1 MNAQTSYVVD
11 DKEKGIFLL
20 DRAVHVDDRILRDEM
35 QKIFAKCWIY
45 VGHASEVKKPGDFV
59 SRKVAGRPI
68 IMTRDAKGE
77 IRCLF
82 NTCRHRGAVVCLER
96 AGNARRFM
104 CVYHGWIYN
113 NDGTLARVPS
123 DDAYTPAFDQSK
135 LGMKSPAKF
144 EAYKDFWFM
153 NLDPNAVEIGRAHV

>member
-68 IMTRDAKGE
+68 WRRSVRRASASGPMCIKR
-77 IRCLF
+77 RC
-82 NTCRHRGAVVCLER
+82 
-96 AGNARRFM
+96 
-104 CVYHGWIYN
+104 
-113 NDGTLARVPS
+113 
-123 DDAYTPAFDQSK
+123 
-135 LGMKSPAKF
+135 
-144 EAYKDFWFM
+144 
-153 NLDPNAVEIGRAHV
+153 